1 MASTPSFAS
10 ESKSRLGK
18 ILIAGAVL
26 TGTIASV
33 ISDTVANGT
42 ESSAKRKYWRDLDQ
56 NLGDLSIDQ
65 LHLTDASPS
74 NLMFD
79 ISSQIHPEMKIG
91 EAHVVFKAPGKSVLY
106 FSPFTVRTGLL
117 GTSNVHF
124 SHENEITRNL
134 SESDEMALRALKN
147 EYLKIERLLMNGEYN
162 SLRVHYSAEDDWQP
176 SVNTQTLGDD
186 YTPSGFVP
194 YSGNES
200 LVVESKDL
208 RLPENLIDSKLEMDL
223 RSQ

>member
-1 MASTPSFAS
+1 MINTYKKYLFKKF
-10 ESKSRLGK
+10 SKKLL
-18 ILIAGAVL
+18 LI
-26 TGTIASV
+26 SV
-33 ISDTVANGT
+33 IFFILVLIINLIEETSFLKESETSFVTPILLTILNGPSLLYEMFPFIFLIST
-42 ESSAKRKYWRDLDQ
+42 QFFFIEIYENREIYTLKQFGIDNFTILRFLSSVSFV
-56 NLGDLSIDQ
+56 LGFIIIISFYNFSSI
-65 LHLTDASPS
+65 
-74 NLMFD
+74 
-79 ISSQIHPEMKIG
+79 
-91 EAHVVFKAPGKSVLY
+91 
-106 FSPFTVRTGLL
+106 
-117 GTSNVHF
+117 
-124 SHENEITRNL
+124 
-134 SESDEMALRALKN
+134 LKN